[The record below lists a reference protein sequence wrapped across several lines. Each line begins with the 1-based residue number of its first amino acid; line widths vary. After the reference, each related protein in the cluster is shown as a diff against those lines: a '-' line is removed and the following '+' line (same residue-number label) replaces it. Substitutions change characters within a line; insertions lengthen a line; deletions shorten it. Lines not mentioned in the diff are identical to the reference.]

1 VTSGNLNSRIKNLVA
16 GEPDWKKPIEY
27 SYKGKRVLEMP
38 ISLTVKNLF
47 AQGNGDMKKNAG
59 EYRILLFQTTEAQ
72 FRPYLFKI
80 ENGEDSFEL
89 KNKDLKHLNLK
100 QIPNDS
106 TGKYIFFNLDGGFV
120 GSWNIASGER
130 MRAVSYLKPAETK
143 IDQSNARITSGTYNC
158 TITTYTQYVQS
169 GNGEPY
175 IVEQIVVYDCIF
187 TFTPPSLAPPQSGP
201 DTGGE
206 DPGCYEPHPDFEG
219 FMVPCGS
226 FDPECPCC
234 SLPESQRAACEA
246 DEPPCEDLPL
256 KTMEIASPGASGKNG
271 GRYGMTRSSGT
282 QPHHGLDIAAE
293 KGTYVY
299 SPFSGKVSNI
309 DSSFSPGE
317 YKEISYGNFVT
328 VESTDANG
336 NIFYLRY
343 CHLDYDLVEF
353 GDEIEVGQVIGIAG
367 DTGNAQKVTNKHVH
381 IYGAKKDSNGNIIRT
396 NPEDY
401 LKTKWDSSGNI
412 SVNPCNN

>member
-1 VTSGNLNSRIKNLVA
+1 
-16 GEPDWKKPIEY
+16 
-27 SYKGKRVLEMP
+27 
-38 ISLTVKNLF
+38 
-47 AQGNGDMKKNAG
+47 
-59 EYRILLFQTTEAQ
+59 
-72 FRPYLFKI
+72 
-80 ENGEDSFEL
+80 
-89 KNKDLKHLNLK
+89 
-100 QIPNDS
+100 
-106 TGKYIFFNLDGGFV
+106 
-120 GSWNIASGER
+120 
-130 MRAVSYLKPAETK
+130 
-143 IDQSNARITSGTYNC
+143 
-158 TITTYTQYVQS
+158 
-169 GNGEPY
+169 
-175 IVEQIVVYDCIF
+175 
-187 TFTPPSLAPPQSGP
+187 
-201 DTGGE
+201 
-206 DPGCYEPHPDFEG
+206 
-219 FMVPCGS
+219 MVPCGS

-309 DSSFSPGE
+309 DSSFSPGQ
-317 YKEISYGNFVT
+317 YGKDSYGNFVT